1 MGQPDGE
8 VERMAEVEHHAC
20 AQKPCQDSFGGV
32 ALPVM
37 YDKGDEPEQAHIKRY
52 ETEQCPKHE
61 SLVFLGDYKFKS
73 GANITLYLHFRTMK
87 AIKNAFFYIV
97 ECQMNVRY
105 VSRFV

>member
-8 VERMAEVEHHAC
+8 VERRAEVEHHAC

-37 YDKGDEPEQAHIKRY
+37 YDKGDEPEQAHIKWC

-61 SLVFLGDYKFKS
+61 SPFFWDCEFKS
-73 GANITLYLHFRTMK
+73 CENIMLFLHFSPMK
-87 AIKNAFFYIV
+87 AMKNALYYIV
-97 ECQMNVRY
+97 EY
-105 VSRFV
+105 